1 LRRPMKTY
9 SAIYGKDRGEHA
21 PLLERAEWQA
31 RRAVG
36 RVAVV
41 ATRVQIRP
49 RKADQLV
56 VGSEEELAQAVHKVT
71 LSLGIHNLLLLRVEE
86 HLQHRGG
93 ALRAGYM
100 MKEMAVSSCVR
111 CSR

>member
-1 LRRPMKTY
+1 MKTY

-41 ATRVQIRP
+41 AIRVQIRP
-49 RKADQLV
+49 GKADQLV
-56 VGSEEELAQAVHKVT
+56 VGSEEELAQAVHKVA
-71 LSLGIHNLLLLRVEE
+71 LSLTIFCCSESKSTRSCNMA
-86 HLQHRGG
+86 
-93 ALRAGYM
+93 ALCVLGYM

-111 CSR
+111 CWR